1 MIRDNSNPKEALKRC
16 TFEYS
21 IDSEKIEKCST
32 SLHGSE
38 LLKMHGELTHALRP
52 KMTFVPTVTL
62 DGSQGRQASILKD
75 LLTEICKIESG
86 RDPVP
91 DVCKK

>member
-1 MIRDNSNPKEALKRC
+1 
-16 TFEYS
+16 
-21 IDSEKIEKCST
+21 
-32 SLHGSE
+32 
-38 LLKMHGELTHALRP
+38 MHGELTDALRP
-52 KMTFVPTVTL
+52 KMSFVPTVTL

-86 RDPVP
+86 REPVP